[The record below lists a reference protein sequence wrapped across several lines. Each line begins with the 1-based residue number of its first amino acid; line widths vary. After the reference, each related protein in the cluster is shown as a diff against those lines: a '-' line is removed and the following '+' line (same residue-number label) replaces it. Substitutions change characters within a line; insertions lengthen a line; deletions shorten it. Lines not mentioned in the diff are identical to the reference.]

1 MVTVPEGVNLSIEG
15 NKVTAKGPKGE
26 VSKSVSPK
34 VSVKM
39 KDKDVVVEGK
49 NHAFVKTTE
58 SVISGMFRGVTE
70 GFEKKLKVVYAHFPV
85 TVEVKGNDIL
95 IKNFQGEKHPR
106 KTVVVGGTKVE
117 VKGQNITISGPD
129 REAVGQTAAN
139 LKAVTRIKGKDGRV
153 FQDGI
158 YDALEG

>member
-1 MVTVPEGVNLSIEG
+1 MVTVPEGVNFAIDG
-15 NKVTAKGPKGE
+15 NRITAKGPKGE
-26 VSKSVSPK
+26 VSKTFSPRIG
-34 VSVKM
+34 VKM

-49 NHAFVKTTE
+49 NHAYVKTTE
-58 SVISGMFRGVTE
+58 SIISSMLKGVSE

-85 TVEVKGNDIL
+85 TVEVKGKDIL
-95 IKNFQGEKHPR
+95 VKNFQGEKHPR
-106 KTVVVGGTKVE
+106 KTVIVGDTKVE
-117 VKGQNITISGPD
+117 VKGQNITVSGAD

-139 LKAVTRIKGKDGRV
+139 LKSATKIKGKDGRI